1 MSAHLKGGS
10 RGVQPGHLN
19 PLFGAAISTLNG
31 VFGEEVEIEINITC
45 PKTAPNELLFGNLAS
60 DPASVQHS
68 I

>member
-19 PLFGAAISTLNG
+19 PLFGAVISTFKRD
-31 VFGEEVEIEINITC
+31 FGEEIEITITC
-45 PKTAPNELLFGNLAS
+45 PKTAPNKLLFGNLAS
-60 DPASVQHS
+60 DPASVQQS